1 MRDVEQQDSETSG
14 LLSKQASADEKP
26 KSRRVNCGRGEQRAV
41 GAALGC
47 TSGRVRDVSGI
58 HRDKQRPA

>member
-14 LLSKQASADEKP
+14 LLNKQASADEKP

-47 TSGRVRDVSGI
+47 TSGRVRHVPSKLRCD
-58 HRDKQRPA
+58 QRPD